1 MFSSSRERRKPLSNL
16 EHEVMN
22 YLWSRGAATAD
33 DVREGLAAKRPMKDS
48 TVRTILRRLEGK
60 GYLKH
65 SVEGRTYLYRV
76 VEERQNVAV
85 RAVRQIIDRFCGG
98 SVEQLLA
105 GMVESDVIDPRELE
119 RLAKRISHRLKDTEK
134 E

>member
-1 MFSSSRERRKPLSNL
+1 
-16 EHEVMN
+16 MN

-33 DVREGLAAKRPMKDS
+33 DVREGLAGKRPMKDS
-48 TVRTILRRLEGK
+48 TVRTILRRLEDK

-76 VEERQNVAV
+76 VEGPQNVAV

-105 GMVESDVIDPRELE
+105 GMVENDVIDPRELE
-119 RLAKRISHRLKDTEK
+119 RLAKRISHRLKDTDK